1 MKPIVQGATNKI
13 LRTKSKE
20 VSDPRSPE
28 IQQLIKEMRKTLAAT
43 PNGIGLAAPQIGV
56 NKRVFII
63 DPDVAK
69 EYGIRDTFINPTIT
83 KIAPRELD
91 LEEGCLSIPK
101 LFGIVK
107 RAKNL
112 NVEALDDTGT
122 PMKIKAERLLAHI
135 IQHETD
141 HLNGVLF
148 VDHAAELYQVEPE
161 PTPSKKES

>member
-13 LRTKSKE
+13 LRTRSEE
-20 VSDPRSPE
+20 VSDPQSPE
-28 IQQLIKEMRKTLAAT
+28 IQNLITEMRETLAAT

-56 NKRVFII
+56 NKRIFII

-69 EYGIRDTFINPTIT
+69 EYEIRDTFINPIIT

-91 LEEGCLSIPK
+91 LEEGCLSIPE
-101 LFGIVK
+101 LFGMVK
-107 RAKNL
+107 RAKHL
-112 NVEALDDTGT
+112 NIEALDDTGAAV
-122 PMKIKAERLLAHI
+122 KIKAERLLAHI

-148 VDHAAELYQVEPE
+148 IDHATELYQVEAE
-161 PTPSKKES
+161 PATSKKES